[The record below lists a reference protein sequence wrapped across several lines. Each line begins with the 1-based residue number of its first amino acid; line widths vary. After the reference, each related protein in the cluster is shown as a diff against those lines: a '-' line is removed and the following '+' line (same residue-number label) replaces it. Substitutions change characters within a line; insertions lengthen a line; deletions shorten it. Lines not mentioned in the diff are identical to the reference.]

1 MGATDRDIRLPHGP
15 ARHAA
20 LLVLLA
26 TLFFGGGFAAGQ
38 VRPASSLPGRFDL
51 EQVATL
57 AAGGI
62 ALVTA
67 EQVLAADPRSYVL
80 IDVRGRDAYN
90 FAHAIGAVSMPEA
103 EMTSQVASLPRDR
116 TLVLYC
122 TCPDDKTSLR
132 AARTLVSV
140 FHRDHVVVL
149 TGGLL
154 AFRHAGGALSSD
166 ATDSAIEHQ
175 GCGCNTNAPA
185 FKLWAVNQAEARL
198 EQRQSQGTKEDTP

>member
-1 MGATDRDIRLPHGP
+1 M
-15 ARHAA
+15 
-20 LLVLLA
+20 

-38 VRPASSLPGRFDL
+38 ATPSWQHTGRFDL
-51 EQVATL
+51 EPIATP

-62 ALVTA
+62 GLVTA
-67 EQVLAADPRSYVL
+67 EQVLAADPASYLLV
-80 IDVRGRDAYN
+80 DVRGTDAYD
-90 FAHAIGAVSMPEA
+90 FAHAVGARSLPES
-103 EMTSQVASLPRDR
+103 EMTSQIASLPRDR

-122 TCPDDKTSLR
+122 TCPDDRTSLR

-140 FHRDHVVVL
+140 FHFDHVLVL

-154 AFRHAGGALSSD
+154 AYRHAGGALSSD

-185 FKLWAVNQAEARL
+185 FKLWAINQAEARL
-198 EQRQSQGTKEDTP
+198 KDQDAASSP

>member
-1 MGATDRDIRLPHGP
+1 MHVVRRYARLPRGP
-15 ARHAA
+15 GRFAA
-20 LLVLLA
+20 LGVLLV

-38 VRPASSLPGRFDL
+38 ATSSWQRGGRFDL
-51 EQVATL
+51 ERIATP

-62 ALVTA
+62 GLVTA
-67 EQVLAADPRSYVL
+67 EQVLAADPASYLLV
-80 IDVRGRDAYN
+80 DVRGRDAFD
-90 FAHAIGAVSMPEA
+90 FAHAIGAISMPEA
-103 EMTSQVASLPRDR
+103 DMTSQVASLPRDR

-140 FHRDHVVVL
+140 FHVDHVLVL

-154 AFRHAGGALSSD
+154 AFRHAGGVLSSD

-185 FKLWAVNQAEARL
+185 FKLWAINQAEARL
-198 EQRQSQGTKEDTP
+198 KAQERDQAP

>member
-1 MGATDRDIRLPHGP
+1 V
-15 ARHAA
+15 
-20 LLVLLA
+20 LLV

-38 VRPASSLPGRFDL
+38 ATSSWQRGGRFDL
-51 EQVATL
+51 ERIATP

-62 ALVTA
+62 GLVTA
-67 EQVLAADPRSYVL
+67 EQVLAADPASYLLV
-80 IDVRGRDAYN
+80 DVRGRDAFD
-90 FAHAIGAVSMPEA
+90 FAHAIGAISMPEA
-103 EMTSQVASLPRDR
+103 DMTSQVASLPRDR

-140 FHRDHVVVL
+140 FHVDHVLVL

-154 AFRHAGGALSSD
+154 AYRHAGGALSSD

-185 FKLWAVNQAEARL
+185 FKLWAINQAEARL
-198 EQRQSQGTKEDTP
+198 KAQERDQAP